1 MKILSV
7 VGARPQFIKAAM
19 VSRILRNLPPPLLSP
34 SPSSGGKGPGE
45 GRSYP
50 QELLLH
56 TGQHYDDNMSQIFFD
71 ELHLPRPDVYL
82 GVGSGSHA
90 QQTASILTGVEA
102 VLLSEK
108 PDWVL
113 VYGDTNTTLAAALAA
128 SKLHIPVAHVE
139 AGLRSYNR
147 AMPEEINRVLCDHI
161 ASALFCP
168 TQAAVDQLR
177 QEGITTGVH
186 CVGDVMADSLSYFLP
201 FARQRFQ
208 TLQTSLPALS
218 GILSSSPSP
227 DREKGP
233 GDEGLREK
241 GPGDEGP
248 LYALATVHRASNT
261 DNPAN
266 LSRLAAA
273 FGSLE
278 IPVIFPL
285 HPRTRK
291 MLETFS
297 ISLPPNVFAIEPV
310 GYLEMLALEE
320 NADCIL
326 TDSGGIQKEAYW
338 LGVRCITLRDETEW
352 VETVQSG
359 WNILAGC
366 DDARIRDAFQNWHP
380 SGARS
385 PIYGDG
391 HAAERIAAILTA

>member
-1 MKILSV
+1 MKILSA

-19 VSRILRNLPPPLLSP
+19 VSRVLRATC
-34 SPSSGGKGPGE
+34 
-45 GRSYP
+45 

-56 TGQHYDDNMSQIFFD
+56 TGQHYDDNMSQVFFD
-71 ELHLPRPDVYL
+71 ELRLPRPEIYL

-90 QQTASILTGVEA
+90 QQTASILTGVES

-128 SKLHIPVAHVE
+128 AKLHIPVAHVE

-161 ASALFCP
+161 STALFCP
-168 TQAAVDQLR
+168 TQAAVDTLR
-177 QEGITTGVH
+177 QEGIVHAVPTVGVH
-186 CVGDVMADSLSYFLP
+186 CVGDVMGDTLAYFLP
-201 FARQRFQ
+201 FARQRAEI
-208 TLQTSLPALS
+208 LQKLQLAPKS
-218 GILSSSPSP
+218 
-227 DREKGP
+227 
-233 GDEGLREK
+233 
-241 GPGDEGP
+241 
-248 LYALATVHRASNT
+248 YALATVHRAANT
-261 DNPAN
+261 DDAAH

-273 FGSLE
+273 FGALE
-278 IPVIFPL
+278 APVVFPI

-297 ISLPPNVFAIEPV
+297 VSLPPNVVAIDPV
-310 GYLEMLALEE
+310 GYLEMLALED

-359 WNILAGC
+359 WNVLVGVDGEKIQN
-366 DDARIRDAFQNWHP
+366 AFKNWRP
-380 SGARS
+380 VSARS
-385 PIYGDG
+385 PIYGNG
-391 HAAERIAAILTA
+391 HAAEQIGAILTRIEG